1 MKYVD
6 KEVINNIVIYVKYVY
21 LNIKLLVVVCIFG
34 YLDIVKELVKVG
46 VDVNLRGGF
55 DLLFVVVCKEG
66 YLNVVEW
73 LCKVGVEWCNILS
86 KGINIICVCIFWEI
100 FNYK

>member
-6 KEVINNIVIYVKYVY
+6 KDVINNIVIYVKYVY

-46 VDVNLRGGF
+46 VDVSLRDVL
-55 DLLFVVVCKEG
+55 DLLFIVVCKKG
-66 YLNVVEW
+66 YLNIVEW
-73 LCKVGVEWCNILS
+73 LCKVGVD
-86 KGINIICVCIFWEI
+86 VIFWVRE
-100 FNYK
+100 